1 MSSSAAAGSGNR
13 WSPTWFRGR
22 RDGFTVLELIIAA
35 ALLAAIMA
43 VLLLITTRVLDAW
56 TRAMGALSTSRT
68 VRMGLDYLARD
79 LEGAVFK
86 DNGTAWL
93 IIEPLAIG
101 NGVEGSVWLR
111 FFTSSSSERGGL
123 SAVSYRL
130 IDTNPANP
138 ASGEGKVIGL
148 YRTAI
153 DGERTFD
160 EFLHELDEKA
170 PGDFL
175 DTASAREISSSFLGA
190 NVVSF
195 RVDFWLREQ
204 GEKAG
209 AWREFRL
216 DPSVRA
222 SFPLYENGALLYL
235 APGFADIYLT
245 VLSAEGVK
253 MHEALE
259 RGVEI
264 GMTRRE
270 LIERYGEVFSQRVS
284 PIGRGFSN

>member
-13 WSPTWFRGR
+13 WSLTWFRGR
-22 RDGFTVLELIIAA
+22 RDGFTVLELIIAT
-35 ALLAAIMA
+35 ALLAAIMV
-43 VLLLITTRVLDAW
+43 VLLLITMRVLDAW

-68 VRMGLDYLARD
+68 VRLCLDYLARD

-86 DNGTAWL
+86 DNGIAWL
-93 IIEPLAIG
+93 IVEPLAIG

-130 IDTNPANP
+130 IDTNPAHP
-138 ASGEGKVIGL
+138 ASGEGKVFGL

-160 EFLHELDEKA
+160 EFLHKLDEKT

-216 DPSVRA
+216 DPSARA

-235 APGFADIYLT
+235 APDYADIYLT

-253 MHEALE
+253 MHESLE

-270 LIERYGEVFSQRVS
+270 LIERYGEVLSRRVS
-284 PIGRGFSN
+284 PIGRGFSH